1 MSETDTVCPSLSPM
15 FGVKFNCGPLL
26 PPPKEIGADA
36 AGWGGSVASMEQL
49 PTVQVNGLP
58 LTVMLWCTVKERGP
72 PMKLPLPSV
81 GAGTLV
87 VGSQPEP
94 LHSWR
99 V

>member
-1 MSETDTVCPSLSPM
+1 MPR
-15 FGVKFNCGPLL
+15 
-26 PPPKEIGADA
+26 
-36 AGWGGSVASMEQL
+36 AGWIRGLDGATADGAGERVAVDL
-49 PTVQVNGLP
+49 
-58 LTVMLWCTVKERGP
+58 MLWCTVKERGP